1 MKKVRGLVLE
11 STEERVFLLT
21 PEGEYLELPGNGEVF
36 NTGAEIELELPAE
49 KKRNRFLPAFAAAA
63 LSLVFAF
70 CLAFYSALYR
80 PEAYLA
86 LDINPSIYFSLNGE
100 GQVIKADPLN
110 EEAHEILKGLQ
121 LQGQNIREALTLILD
136 GAYAGNY
143 LSAEKENVILISLAA
158 PEGFIV
164 SEDDLRTLVSERI
177 LSMEVNTY
185 LKVATL
191 EPQKA
196 IEAREEDMPV
206 NVLVLGEQMLEKG
219 LIEEDEENSPGE
231 ERPAD
236 YKPQKPF
243 AKKEPGLPPAVRE
256 LLSKVRLEEIFE
268 PEEYIR
274 GRKLEEKSQRSGLKE
289 GALQANEKQ
298 EAKARHGGQEGEAT
312 ERSEWEVET
321 PQRVAPQGRT
331 PGPPREGVPPG
342 QAGRDLKPAEEDK
355 PIPGAGKGTVIPPG
369 REKEAITPSG
379 QDKEGFTPPGREK
392 GTFVPPGQDKELFIP
407 PGRDKKTFVPPGRS
421 KEGFVSP
428 GLLNS
433 SSTYS
438 GWMKDKKI
446 APRLDNLKDRLIL
459 SESKGKGAEKNN
471 STKNNST
478 GKEKSKDS
486 SRKGPSRRER

>member
-1 MKKVRGLVLE
+1 M
-11 STEERVFLLT
+11 
-21 PEGEYLELPGNGEVF
+21 
-36 NTGAEIELELPAE
+36 
-49 KKRNRFLPAFAAAA
+49 
-63 LSLVFAF
+63 
-70 CLAFYSALYR
+70 
-80 PEAYLA
+80 
-86 LDINPSIYFSLNGE
+86 
-100 GQVIKADPLN
+100 
-110 EEAHEILKGLQ
+110 
-121 LQGQNIREALTLILD
+121 
-136 GAYAGNY
+136 
-143 LSAEKENVILISLAA
+143 
-158 PEGFIV
+158 
-164 SEDDLRTLVSERI
+164 
-177 LSMEVNTY
+177 
-185 LKVATL
+185 
-191 EPQKA
+191 
-196 IEAREEDMPV
+196 
-206 NVLVLGEQMLEKG
+206 
-219 LIEEDEENSPGE
+219 
-231 ERPAD
+231 
-236 YKPQKPF
+236 
-243 AKKEPGLPPAVRE
+243 
-256 LLSKVRLEEIFE
+256 LSKVRLEEIFE

-486 SRKGPSRRER
+486 SRKGPSRRKIKPERWMINKQISKEREMIVYVKKAGVFILIAVFVLSIAGSAFAAPPGWKMVLKIHSRQLKN